1 MLAFLCNCSF
11 CLCVCGGVF
20 CCCFVC
26 FFNEFLLVLDKGSFL
41 PYVMDQKFVVLMF
54 SLAYVL
60 ERGD

>member
-1 MLAFLCNCSF
+1 M
-11 CLCVCGGVF
+11 CVVVF
-20 CCCFVC
+20 FVVVLFV
-26 FFNEFLLVLDKGSFL
+26 FFNEFLLVLDKGNFL